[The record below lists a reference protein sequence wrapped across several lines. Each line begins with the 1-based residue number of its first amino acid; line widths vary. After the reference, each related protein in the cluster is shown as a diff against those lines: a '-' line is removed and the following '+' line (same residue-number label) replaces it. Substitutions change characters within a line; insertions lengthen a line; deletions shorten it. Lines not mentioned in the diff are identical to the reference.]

1 MKWLLFLLLLL
12 PAIVEGQI
20 ITTVAGN
27 GTSINSG
34 DGGPAS
40 ASAVDYPCGGV
51 FDKFGNYYFA
61 TGDDGNSVRKI
72 SKSGTIT
79 TVAGTIGVSGYSG
92 DGGQATNAKMSST
105 QAVAVDTFG
114 NIYIVDATNNRIR
127 KVDIATGVI
136 STIAGNGI
144 GGYNGDDIQATNA
157 SLNGPNDI
165 CLDLLGNIYIAD
177 YTNNR
182 VRKINTSGTIFTVAG
197 NGTAGFPTDDE
208 IATSAAISPW
218 GICSDVAGNLYIADG
233 YARVYKLNL
242 SGHLIFY
249 AGNGANGSNGDG
261 GYATL
266 AETTPFY
273 IKMDKFGNLIIAEFQ
288 NAKIRMVNS
297 LGYIYTIAG
306 NGVRGYLGDGGPAT
320 AGEINSPG
328 GLAIDSCNNIFIAD
342 SHDWRIR
349 ELQYAHCN
357 YLQTSETV
365 GKSEI
370 SIYPNP
376 AKDLININNFEFPS
390 KYLIVNLFGSIMA
403 KGELKEKNSSISL
416 QNLAQGIYML
426 VLCDSIGNRIV
437 RKLIIQ

>member
-1 MKWLLFLLLLL
+1 MRRFLFLILFI
-12 PAIVEGQI
+12 PFIMEGQI

-27 GTSINSG
+27 GLNSNTG

-40 ASAVDYPCGGV
+40 ASTVDYPCGGV

-72 SKSGTIT
+72 LKSGMIT
-79 TVAGTIGVSGYSG
+79 TVAGITGISGFSG
-92 DGGQATNAKMSST
+92 DGGQATNARMSST

-127 KVDIATGVI
+127 KVDIVTGVI
-136 STIAGNGI
+136 STVAGNGI

-165 CLDLLGNIYIAD
+165 CLDVIGNIYIAD

-182 VRKINTSGTIFTVAG
+182 VRKINTSGTIYTIAG
-197 NGTAGFPTDDE
+197 NGTAGFPANDE
-208 IATSAAISPW
+208 LATSAALSPW
-218 GICSDVAGNLYIADG
+218 GICSDVSGNLYIADG
-233 YARVYKLNL
+233 YGRVYKLNL

-249 AGNGANGSNGDG
+249 AGNGTNGSNGDG
-261 GYATL
+261 GLATL
-266 AETTPFY
+266 AEISPFY

-297 LGYIYTIAG
+297 LGYIFTIAG
-306 NGVRGYLGDGGPAT
+306 NCIRGYLGDGGPAT
-320 AGEINSPG
+320 SAEINSPG

-349 ELQYAHCN
+349 ELIYAHCN

-365 GKSEI
+365 ANNEI

-376 AKDLININNFEFPS
+376 AIDLININNFELPS

-403 KGELKEKNSSISL
+403 QGELKEKNSSISL
-416 QNLAQGIYML
+416 QNLCQGMYML
-426 VLCDSIGNRIV
+426 VLCDYIGNRVVKKIIV
-437 RKLIIQ
+437 Q